1 MDDKLEQ
8 NTHSMVEYEMTAR
21 KKPIHLL
28 AGGRQADPNALNI
41 LLQHVFRDNGVL
53 FPSIAYIGTANGD
66 DSFFFQRISNRFNK
80 AGSKKVTQVLIAS
93 DNADLGKAKEILR
106 TADIVFISG
115 GDVEEGM
122 RILEEKNMAFFLRR
136 LYETGKPF
144 FGLSAGS
151 IMLSKKWVRW
161 RDPDDD
167 STASLFSCLGFAPII
182 CDTHGEQDNWE
193 ELQVALK
200 LAENE
205 MVGYGIVS
213 GAAIKVHS
221 NGTVEALS
229 QPIHRYVRN
238 ANKII
243 RSSDLLPDK
252 G

>member
-1 MDDKLEQ
+1 M
-8 NTHSMVEYEMTAR
+8 
-21 KKPIHLL
+21 
-28 AGGRQADPNALNI
+28 
-41 LLQHVFRDNGVL
+41 
-53 FPSIAYIGTANGD
+53 
-66 DSFFFQRISNRFNK
+66 
-80 AGSKKVTQVLIAS
+80 
-93 DNADLGKAKEILR
+93 R
-106 TADIVFISG
+106 TADIIFISG

-122 RILEEKNMAFFLRR
+122 RILEAKNITFFLRR

-151 IMLSKKWVRW
+151 IILSKKWVRW
-161 RDPDDD
+161 SDPNDD
-167 STASLFSCLGFAPII
+167 STADLFSCLGFASII

-243 RSSDLLPDK
+243 RSLDLLPDE